1 MILQE
6 KAMLVNLSISSWTAS
21 KKDRAASTDIKK
33 SKGANDKAGWFN
45 KRLIDPTALQT
56 VGKVEGQARAMHYSM
71 TLPWGDNGDRILPAA
86 AYMDYMDK
94 LRGLRVD
101 FEHAVSDFVRD
112 YPQRVQD
119 ARVMLGTMY
128 DPADYPEPGQIKHR
142 FSIHTVFTPVPSAAD
157 FRVDVAVEEQD
168 EIRKSIT
175 ASVEKRLQNATRE
188 CWVRLTDVVECMAR
202 ALEDPDR
209 VFRDSLV
216 ENIRA
221 TCEILPKLNL
231 TSDYQLDATIKH
243 VRNTLLIE
251 PDSLRRDKK
260 LRAVTAEQAQIIYEG
275 ILTWVKS
282 QTTSQ

>member
-56 VGKVEGQARAMHYSM
+56 IGKVEGQARAMHYSM

-86 AYMDYMDK
+86 AYMEYMDK
-94 LRGLRVD
+94 LRGLKAD
-101 FEHAVSDFVRD
+101 FEHAVTDFVRD

-119 ARVMLGTMY
+119 ARVMLGSMY
-128 DPADYPEPGQIKHR
+128 DPADYPEPSQIAHR

-157 FRVDVAVEEQD
+157 FRVDVAAEEQD

-188 CWVRLTDVVECMAR
+188 CWVRLADVVECMAR

-221 TCEILPKLNL
+221 ACEILPKLNL
-231 TSDYQLDATIKH
+231 TNDLQLDTTLKQ
-243 VRNTLLIE
+243 VRGTLLID
-251 PDSLRRDKK
+251 PDALRKDKR
-260 LRAVTAEQAQIIYEG
+260 LRADTASKAQRIYED
-275 ILTWVKS
+275 ISAWAKL